1 MPLVTLSSVLKKA
14 QKERYAVPSFNFS
27 GIEDLRGIL
36 DAAQEA
42 KSPVIVMTSVNIGK
56 YWGMKGVAAYVRAM
70 AADMDVPVVL
80 HQDHTKDVETL
91 KRCIDLG
98 YTSVMID
105 ASERPFEENVE
116 LSNRVAE
123 YAHAFGVSVEAE
135 LGHISGAEEGAGDSD
150 EMLTRPQDAQRFM
163 ELVDVDALA
172 VAVGT
177 AHGFYTKP
185 PKLDFDRLVKI
196 GELTKTPLVLHGGSG
211 VAEPDFVRSIECGI
225 TKINVGT
232 ELRYEIMQ
240 NLKKNFAADPDE
252 VDIRKLVSS
261 GRGVITEVAKHK
273 MELFGS
279 AGKA

>member
-1 MPLVTLSSVLKKA
+1 MPLVTLSSVVKKA
-14 QKERYAVPSFNFS
+14 QKEHYAVPSFNFS

-42 KSPVIVMTSVNIGK
+42 KSPVIVMTSVNIGN
-56 YWGMKGVAAYVRAM
+56 YWGLEGVAAYVRAM
-70 AADMDVPVVL
+70 AADLDVPVVL

-91 KRCIDLG
+91 KKCIDLG

-105 ASERPFEENVE
+105 ASERPFDENVE

-135 LGHISGAEEGAGDSD
+135 LGHISGAEEGAGEGD
-150 EMLTRPQDAQRFM
+150 EMLTRPEDAQRFM

-185 PKLDFDRLVKI
+185 PKLDFDRMLKI
-196 GELTKTPLVLHGGSG
+196 GELTKVPLVLHGGSG
-211 VAEPDFVRSIECGI
+211 VSEPDFVHAIECGM

-261 GRGVITEVAKHK
+261 GRGVIAEVAKHK

-279 AGKA
+279 AQKA